1 MSIALAAVAGSDFGG
16 RPSSAHLPSAA
27 LGASHAG
34 ATKNNLLTLPVSAR
48 APVSAALGVDDAA
61 YRVRTVPG
69 GFLAL
74 NRPQRLQARFT
85 RAGVWL
91 VSAALRERMSLRSV
105 GYGSALESVADA
117 SPRAHANQVLYAS
130 AGLKQWYRNGPLG
143 LEQGFTIP
151 RAPSAHRRGPLTLAL
166 ALSGNA
172 QPSLSADG
180 LRLILGH
187 AGAPSLYYSNLL
199 ATDARGRALPSR
211 LRLRSGRALLL
222 TIDIHDARYPLRI
235 DPLIQQGGKLV
246 GEGGFGAHVALSA
259 DGNTALVGAPSDNS
273 GAGAVWAFTRSGEG
287 WSQQGSWSKQGSK
300 LTGGAEEHSGGR
312 YGSEGAAFGSSVA
325 ISADGNYAVIGAP
338 YDTNIFEREGE
349 VTEGSRIVKGLS
361 STSGIKAG
369 FTTEVVGK
377 KLGAGFGNWVKRVI
391 SNSEI
396 ELSELVQG
404 GGGSTVK
411 EKLTFK
417 EYAAGAAWVFTRSAG
432 FWTQQGAKL
441 TGSGGSASEA
451 IGGGGGG
458 FGSSVALSGGGDT
471 AIVGGEGTNEEVT
484 TEGEVTE
491 NSPIVKGLSSTNG
504 IVPGSTV
511 TSATITYQTVAKVN
525 SEHEVE
531 LSSAVGGAGSATVR
545 EELTFTTR
553 ELGAAWVF
561 ARNGEDWSQQGARLT
576 AKTEL
581 STGERF
587 GASVALSADGNTALI
602 GSTQDGGFYP
612 GGTGLGAARV
622 FTRSG
627 ETWSQQGPKLT
638 GGGEQIG
645 AARFGGAVALSADGN
660 TALIGGLGDNS
671 GMGAAWIF
679 TRSAESW
686 SQQGSKLTGGKEE
699 VEHGNFGDSVA
710 LSEEGNTALIGGQ
723 HDNPAPPECTPSA
736 CRASRGVGAAWLFTR
751 SGEGWTQEGPKLTGR
766 EEVKQADFGSSVT
779 LSRDGTTALIGGPAD
794 NGGAGAAWVFAPP
807 PPPPAISL
815 GAPGEGSLTSQTI
828 PTFTWST
835 SDEGGPGIARV
846 EFLLDGSQV
855 GGVLAANA
863 TSFTPRSPLPDGS
876 HSWQVR
882 ATDNL
887 GYATTSPARTITI
900 DTVPPTTPL
909 LQQPLAGGRVY
920 QSLPMFSWVA
930 SNDATSG
937 VGNYTLLLD
946 GGVATTVSPGAC
958 PRGVCSVTSPR
969 ALSNGSHTW
978 QVLAGDRA
986 GNTTASAT
994 QTFVVAVGPTPPA
1007 GPVGISINQGDYATN
1022 TPRVV
1027 LDIVWPLGADQAF
1040 LSNDGGFNLAGQTA
1054 LVPIAA
1060 EIPWTLRS
1068 AGSERLPRTVY
1079 LRFPESTDPTSTF
1092 TDDIILDTTRPV
1104 IESAKLLIPGKGK
1117 APGEPQAPTYRV
1129 RLQAS
1134 ESISGISAAQ
1144 FSANRYGGTSVMFRK
1159 SRKERGPLSISRVIS
1174 LTGASGG
1181 AARAHQS
1188 ASTIKARPP
1197 HRPRWVRVQS
1207 AAGTF
1212 SPWRRLS

>member
-1 MSIALAAVAGSDFGG
+1 MSIALGTVVGSGFGS
-16 RPSSAHLPSAA
+16 RPSAAPLPSAA
-27 LGASHAG
+27 VGAPHAG
-34 ATKNNLLTLPVSAR
+34 SAKNNLSTLPISAR
-48 APVSAALGVDDAA
+48 GPVSAALGADAAA
-61 YRVRTVPG
+61 YRVRSVPG

-74 NRPQRLQARFT
+74 NRRQHLRARFT

-91 VSAALRERMSLRSV
+91 VSGALRVRMSLRSV
-105 GYGSALESVADA
+105 GYGAAVESVADA
-117 SPRAHANQVLYAS
+117 SPRARANQVRYAS
-130 AGLKQWYRNGPLG
+130 AGVNQWYRNGPLG

-151 RAPSAHRRGPLTLAL
+151 RAPSRDRHGPLTLAL

-172 QPSLSADG
+172 RSSLSADA
-180 LRLILGH
+180 LSLTLGH
-187 AGAPSLYYSNLL
+187 AGAPSLRYSNVL
-199 ATDARGRALPSR
+199 ATDASGRALPSR
-211 LRLRSGRALLL
+211 LRLRSGGALLL
-222 TIDIHDARYPLRI
+222 SIDIHDARYPLRI

-246 GEGGFGAHVALSA
+246 GEGSFGAHVALSA

-273 GAGAVWAFTRSGEG
+273 GAGTVWAFTRSGEA
-287 WSQQGSWSKQGSK
+287 WSQQGPK
-300 LTGGAEEHSGGR
+300 LTGGKEEHSGGR
-312 YGSEGAAFGSSVA
+312 YGSEGAAFGSSLA

-338 YDTNIFEREGE
+338 FDTNIFEREGE
-349 VTEGSRIVKGLS
+349 VTEGSSIVKGLP
-361 STSGIKAG
+361 STTGITAG

-377 KLGAGFGNWVKRVI
+377 KLGGGFGTWVKRVI
-391 SNSEI
+391 SNTEI
-396 ELSELVQG
+396 ELSEPAQAG
-404 GGGSTVK
+404 GGHTVK
-411 EKLTFK
+411 EQLTFK
-417 EYAAGAAWVFTRSAG
+417 QYGAGAAWVFTRSTG

-441 TGSGGSASEA
+441 TVN
-451 IGGGGGG
+451 GGGAVEVGRGGG
-458 FGSSVALSGGGDT
+458 FGSSVALSGDGAT
-471 AIVGGEGTNEEVT
+471 AIVGGERTNEEVT

-491 NSPIVKGLSSTNG
+491 RSPIVKGLPSTSG

-511 TSATITYQTVAKVN
+511 TSSAITFPYLQVTKVN

-545 EELTFTTR
+545 EELTFTTT

-561 ARNGEDWSQQGARLT
+561 TRKSEEWSQQGAKLT

-602 GSTQDGGFYP
+602 GSTQDGGFFP

-627 ETWSQQGPKLT
+627 EAWSQQGPKLT
-638 GGGEQIG
+638 GGKEQVG
-645 AARFGGAVALSADGN
+645 GARFGDGVALSADGN
-660 TALIGGLGDNS
+660 TALIGGPGDNS
-671 GMGAAWIF
+671 GSGAAWIF
-679 TRSAESW
+679 TRSAGIW

-699 VEHGNFGDSVA
+699 IEHATFGRSVA
-710 LSEEGNTALIGGQ
+710 LSADGKTALIGGPT
-723 HDNPAPPECTPSA
+723 DNPAAPECSSGA
-736 CRASRGVGAAWLFTR
+736 CRAPRGVGAAWLFTR
-751 SGEGWTQEGPKLTGR
+751 SGEGWTQEGPKLTGK
-766 EEVKQADFGSSVT
+766 EEVKQADFGSSAA
-779 LSRDGTTALIGGPAD
+779 LSADGTTALIGGPAD
-794 NGGAGAAWVFAPP
+794 NGGLGAAWIFVPP

-815 GAPGEGSLTSQTI
+815 GAPGEASLTSQTT

-835 SDEGGPGIARV
+835 GDEGGPGIARV
-846 EFLLDGSQV
+846 EFLLDGTQV

-876 HSWQVR
+876 HTWQVR
-882 ATDNL
+882 AIDKL
-887 GYATTSPARTITI
+887 GYGTTSPARTITI
-900 DTVPPTTPL
+900 DTVPPTTPV

-920 QSLPMFSWVA
+920 QSLPTFSWVA
-930 SNDATSG
+930 SSDATSG

-946 GGVATTVSPGAC
+946 GGVAATVSPSAC
-958 PRGVCSVTSPR
+958 PRGVCSASSPR

-978 QVLAGDRA
+978 QVLASDQA

-994 QTFVVAVGPTPPA
+994 QTFIVAVGPTPPP
-1007 GPVGISINQGDYATN
+1007 GPVGISINHGDYATN

-1104 IESAKLLIPGKGK
+1104 IESAKLLVPGKGK
-1117 APGEPQAPTYRV
+1117 GSAAAQAPTYRV
-1129 RLQAS
+1129 RLRAS
-1134 ESISGISAAQ
+1134 ESISGISAAE
-1144 FSANRYGGTSVMFRK
+1144 FSATRSGGTIVTFR
-1159 SRKERGPLSISRVIS
+1159 SRKERGLLFISRVIS
-1174 LTGASGG
+1174 LTGASGSG
-1181 AARAHQS
+1181 VRAHLS
-1188 ASTIKARPP
+1188 ASAIKPRPP
-1197 HRPRWVRVQS
+1197 HRPRWGRVRS
-1207 AAGTF
+1207 AAGTW
-1212 SPWRRLS
+1212 SPWRQLT